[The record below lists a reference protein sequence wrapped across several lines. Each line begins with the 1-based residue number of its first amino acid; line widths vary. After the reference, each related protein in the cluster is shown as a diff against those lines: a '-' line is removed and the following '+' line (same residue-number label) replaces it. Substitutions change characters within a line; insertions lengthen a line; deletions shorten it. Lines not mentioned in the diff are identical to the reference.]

1 MNPFSS
7 GSVSSTS
14 VWRMNR
20 AGWFLVDAISVF
32 LALAEVGGKGDGG
45 WPIPSLA
52 GCMRLAAEFSIR
64 VISYGVVL
72 EGVVGKGSTPWLTDT
87 SDGES

>member
-1 MNPFSS
+1 
-7 GSVSSTS
+7 
-14 VWRMNR
+14 MNR

-32 LALAEVGGKGDGG
+32 LGPAEVGGTGEGE
-45 WPIPSLA
+45 WPVASLA

-64 VISYGVVL
+64 VISYGDVVL
-72 EGVVGKGSTPWLTDT
+72 EGAVGKGSTPWRTDT